1 MAGVIASST
10 TSFNEVSQ
18 RINRVETALKNDLDR
33 TDIANLIR
41 RVQEFEKQ
49 KFEAVFS
56 YGGNAE
62 SRLSKH
68 RCGKSKKVNVTLLMI
83 FVRLGDCSPLLLT
96 MLIIRR
102 EEAIDNINEVMD
114 EIRAEVY

>member
-49 KFEAVFS
+49 KFEAV
-56 YGGNAE
+56 
-62 SRLSKH
+62 
-68 RCGKSKKVNVTLLMI
+68 
-83 FVRLGDCSPLLLT
+83 
-96 MLIIRR
+96 
-102 EEAIDNINEVMD
+102 
-114 EIRAEVY
+114 